1 MQHQVDAQCHQI
13 EVLQQEA
20 AAAAAGVEQLT
31 LATNE
36 NGAVAPL
43 VCGGLVTV
51 DDAPVTEGGCTG
63 RLLLQLEAAKVR
75 MHHCPVQSH

>member
-43 VCGGLVTV
+43 VCDALVAEV
-51 DDAPVTEGGCTG
+51 G
-63 RLLLQLEAAKVR
+63 
-75 MHHCPVQSH
+75 